1 MKKNFLFLTAVFV
14 CLVFSASGWAAA
26 STIVGIWSVPVEA
39 GKDKGKER
47 SHIEIFEKNGLYY
60 GKNVKLNNA
69 PANLLCRKC
78 KSEKKDQPILGMV
91 VIRDLKKK
99 SDRYTGGKVLAVE
112 NGEEYDCTVSL
123 VTPDKMKL
131 TTYWFWGSED
141 HYLTRVK

>member
-26 STIVGIWSVPVEA
+26 STIVGIWSVPIEA

-91 VIRDLKKK
+91 VIRDLNPTTTHNAVPPMPLVFV
-99 SDRYTGGKVLAVE
+99 SDERHKP
-112 NGEEYDCTVSL
+112 DSFSSVS
-123 VTPDKMKL
+123 M
-131 TTYWFWGSED
+131 
-141 HYLTRVK
+141 RQAQ

>member
-1 MKKNFLFLTAVFV
+1 MSITYFTMY
-14 CLVFSASGWAAA
+14 
-26 STIVGIWSVPVEA
+26 
-39 GKDKGKER
+39 R
-47 SHIEIFEKNGLYY
+47 
-60 GKNVKLNNA
+60 
-69 PANLLCRKC
+69 CR
-78 KSEKKDQPILGMV
+78 V
-91 VIRDLKKK
+91 KKK

>member
-1 MKKNFLFLTAVFV
+1 MFV

-26 STIVGIWSVPVEA
+26 STIVGIWSVPIEA

-78 KSEKKDQPILGMV
+78 KSEKKISRSWEWWLSGILK
-91 VIRDLKKK
+91 RNQ
-99 SDRYTGGKVLAVE
+99 TATP
-112 NGEEYDCTVSL
+112 EE
-123 VTPDKMKL
+123 K
-131 TTYWFWGSED
+131 FWP
-141 HYLTRVK
+141 

>member
-1 MKKNFLFLTAVFV
+1 VKIHPDGREEDMKKNFLFLTAVFV

-26 STIVGIWSVPVEA
+26 STIVGIWSVPIEA

-91 VIRDLKKK
+91 VIRDLNPTTTHNAVPPMPLVFV
-99 SDRYTGGKVLAVE
+99 SDERHKP
-112 NGEEYDCTVSL
+112 DSFSSVS
-123 VTPDKMKL
+123 M
-131 TTYWFWGSED
+131 
-141 HYLTRVK
+141 RQAQ